1 VSRRSKPQPPVPV
14 VQEGELLPDW
24 SSSADPYRSAM
35 LRTFGWPLRLF
46 ARFFFSRIHA
56 GPQLDPVR
64 AVAEEGSIVYVMR
77 TRSALDYLFFNYLAL
92 QEKLPLARFANGV
105 DTALTAPLHRTITSW
120 FARRRWR
127 ARNGGAFPDPVDEG
141 YLRRLVAG
149 GQSALVFL
157 RRGRELFGRDGH
169 SRDLVEELVVAQMQR
184 EEPIF
189 LVPQILVWE
198 RAPDRTNRGLMD
210 VLLGEPDRPGAFR
223 KVLFFLLNHR
233 NAVVR
238 VGEPVDLR
246 QFLSDH
252 DGQPVA
258 RIAKKLRWL
267 LLGYLYR
274 ERKVVKGP
282 DVRPRRWI
290 FDRILAEPAV
300 QAEIA
305 RTASCTGKSE
315 TSVERRARR
324 ILDKAGADF
333 RWGVIQGFRRVLD
346 VVCSRIYS
354 GVEFP
359 EEDAERLRAAARQG
373 TLLLMPSHR
382 SHFDYLLLSW
392 LIFHQGMVPPHIAAG
407 ENLSFFPMGP
417 IFRRSGAYFIR
428 RSFAGDDLYA
438 TLIEQYMRALIS
450 EGYTQEF
457 FIEGGRSRTGK
468 MLAPK
473 IGLLAMYVDAM
484 ADRVVPDIQIVPIY
498 IAYERIVEDYTGE
511 LSGAE
516 KTKENAGGLISQAGV
531 LRRRF
536 GRVYVKTNE
545 PISLRKMLDQQ
556 KDWQQLDREARKAP
570 LKRLAEKITTD
581 IQDATVVTPS
591 TVSALVLLTH
601 DARGITRETFLQRAR
616 FFRRWMEVRGA
627 HFSDAWHFPE
637 DALNESVAL
646 FGDNGYLEILPDE
659 DVPTDSVEECDHD
672 ILAIT
677 QDARQRMQLD
687 YYKNNVLFHFVP
699 AAFFLTGVTL
709 LGRDDERL
717 GRVRR
722 RFEFLRELFAEEFF
736 FDPDVSSD
744 ELLREAGRRLEAQGV
759 VDVTHGPDD
768 VATLVRGPDP
778 TLEEADFDLAEL
790 DLEVGAD
797 DDLRIR
803 VVDKERAELV
813 MGTIRNF
820 FEAYYVVLVGSRV
833 LRKGALTEK
842 ELVANLMKV
851 GRKMFLTEDVTRP
864 EAITKVNLT
873 NAVRHFRRRGVFRIY
888 DGAGKDTRF
897 SLDELARGSSLA
909 PMRRLFHSGRT
920 RNS

>member
-1 VSRRSKPQPPVPV
+1 VSRRPKAQPPAV
-14 VQEGELLPDW
+14 VDTDAELLPGW
-24 SSSADPYRSAM
+24 TSKADPYRSAM
-35 LRTFGWPLRLF
+35 LSTFGWPLRLF
-46 ARFFFSRIHA
+46 ARLFFSRIQP
-56 GPQLDPVR
+56 GPQVEAVR
-64 AVAEEGSIVYVMR
+64 KAADQGSVVYVMR
-77 TRSALDYLFFNYLAL
+77 TRSGLDYLFFNHLAM
-92 QEKLPLARFANGV
+92 QEGLPLARFANGV
-105 DTALTAPLHRTITSW
+105 DTAPLAPIRTTVAGW

-127 ARNGGAFPDPVDEG
+127 RRNGGMFPDPVDDG
-141 YLRRLVAG
+141 YLRRLVAAG
-149 GQSALVFL
+149 GSALVFL
-157 RRGRELFGRDGH
+157 RRGRELFDRDGH
-169 SRDLVEELVVAQMQR
+169 SRDLVEELVLAQMER
-184 EEPIF
+184 DEPIF

-198 RAPDRTNRGLMD
+198 RAPDRTNRGLLD

-246 QFLSDH
+246 QFVRDH

-300 QAEIA
+300 QAEIV
-305 RTASCTGKSE
+305 RTASRTGKSE
-315 TSVERRARR
+315 ASVERRARR
-324 ILDKAGADF
+324 ILDKSGADF
-333 RWGVIQGFRRVLD
+333 RWGMIQAFRWALD
-346 VVCSRIYS
+346 IVCSRIYS

-359 EEDAERLRAAARQG
+359 PEDAERLREAARRG
-373 TLLLMPSHR
+373 TVLLIPSHR

-392 LIFHQGMVPPHIAAG
+392 VIFHEGMVPP
-407 ENLSFFPMGP
+407 
-417 IFRRSGAYFIR
+417 FIR

-438 TLIEQYMRALIS
+438 TLIEHYMRALIS

-457 FIEGGRSRTGK
+457 FIEGTRSRTGK
-468 MLAPK
+468 MLSPK
-473 IGLLAMYVDAM
+473 IGLLSTYVDAM
-484 ADRVVPDIQIVPIY
+484 ADRIVPDIQIVPVY
-498 IAYERIVEDYTGE
+498 VAYERIVEDYTKE
-511 LSGAE
+511 LSGGE
-516 KTKENAGGLISQAGV
+516 KAKENAGGLISQAGV
-531 LRRRF
+531 LRKRF

-545 PISLRKMLDQQ
+545 PISLREMLEQH
-556 KDWQQLDREARKAP
+556 KDWKQLDRDGKKGP
-570 LKRLAEKITTD
+570 LKTLGNRITAE

-601 DARGITRETFLQRAR
+601 DARGITRERFLQRAR
-616 FFRRWMEVRGA
+616 FFRRWMEDRQA

-646 FGDNGYLEILPDE
+646 FSDNGFVEILPDE
-659 DVPTDSVEECDHD
+659 DSPVDSVEECDHD
-672 ILAIT
+672 ILAIA
-677 QDARQRMQLD
+677 QDARERMQLD

-699 AAFFLTGVTL
+699 AAFFLTGMTL
-709 LGRDDERL
+709 LGRERERL

-736 FDPDVSSD
+736 FHPNVTSE
-744 ELLREAGRRLEAQGV
+744 ELLREAGRRLERLGV
-759 VDVTHGPDD
+759 IAVTSPEGDD

-778 TLEEADFDLAEL
+778 WLEEADFERAEL
-790 DLEVGAD
+790 QLEVGAD
-797 DDLRIR
+797 DDLRLSVTDPDI
-803 VVDKERAELV
+803 AGLL
-813 MGTIRNF
+813 MSTLRNF
-820 FEAYYVVLVGSRV
+820 FEAYYVVLVGSVV

-842 ELVANLMKV
+842 ELVASLMKV

-864 EAITKVNLT
+864 EAISKVNLT
-873 NAVRHFRRRGVFRIY
+873 NAVRHFRRKGVFRIY
-888 DGAGKDTRF
+888 DGVGKD
-897 SLDELARGSSLA
+897 ARLSVDDAVRGQYLA

-920 RNS
+920 RSA